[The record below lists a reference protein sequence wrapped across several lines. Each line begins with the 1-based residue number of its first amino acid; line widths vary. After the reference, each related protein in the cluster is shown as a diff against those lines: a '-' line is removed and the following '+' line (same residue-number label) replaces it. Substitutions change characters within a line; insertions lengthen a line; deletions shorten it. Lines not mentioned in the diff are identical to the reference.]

1 MENVVHFVGADL
13 SKKSID
19 LVCHQIKSHVQI
31 ENEKSGFK
39 QLLKW
44 MHQLKIDPSK
54 MLIVMEH
61 TGLYSFCFEEFLH
74 DQGIAYCKVNALEII
89 RSQGLIRGK
98 SDKIDAARIAA
109 YGFAKKD
116 KLKPEERTSKVIQ
129 RLKLLNTSREILVR
143 DRTGLKCAIKE
154 LRNIGVSERDLALKS
169 QIDVVKILD
178 KQIEKLE
185 VEIKNV
191 IHQEESL
198 AKNYALLN
206 SIKGVGPVVAST
218 TIIKTNNFS
227 RFENARKFACYCGT
241 APFEHTSGTSIRG
254 KTRVSHLADKKM
266 KSLLDLAAKSAI
278 NSDKELK
285 AFYERRLELGKG
297 KTSTINIIRNKII
310 YRMFAVIKRQTPFVN
325 DYLKAA

>member
-1 MENVVHFVGADL
+1 MENVLHFLGADL

-31 ENEKSGFK
+31 ENASTGFK

-54 MLIVMEH
+54 MVVVMEH

-74 DQGIAYCKVNALEII
+74 NHGIAYCKVSALEII
-89 RSQGLIRGK
+89 RSMGLIRGK

-109 YGFAKKD
+109 YGFAKRD
-116 KLKPEERTSKVIQ
+116 KLKPEARVSKALQ
-129 RLKLLNTSREILVR
+129 RLKLLNTSRELLVR
-143 DRTGLKCAIKE
+143 QRTGLKCIIKE
-154 LRNIGVSERDLALKS
+154 LRNVGVPERDLALQS
-169 QIDVVKILD
+169 HIQVNKILD
-178 KQIEKLE
+178 KQISKLE

-198 AKNYALLN
+198 EKNYNLLN

-218 TIIKTNNFS
+218 TLIKTQNFS

-254 KTRVSHLADKKM
+254 KTRVSHLADKRM

-278 NSDKELK
+278 TSDKELK

-297 KTSTINIIRNKII
+297 KTSTINIVRNKII